1 MSCLLFV
8 EAKKKKLFDKTKN
21 IPSSVILFLM
31 IFVLFLPQTYAIISN
46 ISIVLLTALL
56 IFNIKENSAVYKFL
70 TRKKNSIFRKNI
82 LFSLYLWHWG
92 ILSISY
98 LTIGGVFL
106 WSLPIQL
113 ILVLVISHLSF
124 KFIEQHLER

>member
-1 MSCLLFV
+1 MPFRFWEIGGGCLLFV
-8 EAKKKKLFDKTKN
+8 EAKKEKSFLTRLKN

-56 IFNIKENSAVYKFL
+56 NFNIKENSAVYKFL
-70 TRKKNSIFRKNI
+70 TRKRI
-82 LFSLYLWHWG
+82 LYLGKISYSLYLWHWG

-106 WSLPIQL
+106 WSLP
-113 ILVLVISHLSF
+113 
-124 KFIEQHLER
+124 